1 MRARSTLIV
10 FAGLLILST
19 SIAFVGYR
27 YLSLASEYRERN
39 FIHLETTQ
47 KLLESLQNRS
57 SLLPGAVAP
66 IREQLNHAIAQ
77 AQWCLDTL
85 FVLEKRA
92 FEAMGAG
99 RALELCRNN
108 IEMGNYGLT
117 ILDEVARDSE
127 LNLAPNASPVSALM
141 MLTGAVRQMNQESQD
156 FQPYVTI
163 IEAKIQNIITLAT
176 SGLAICIAII
186 FGLIAKQSIASA
198 MAQKT
203 QTAELTRL
211 ATIAQLANDAI
222 LVTDASVNVTWANPA
237 FERLSGYTL
246 DEMLGRHPG
255 RVLQGPRTDAKTIR
269 DIRAALRSQSPIKCE
284 ILNYK
289 RNGDTYW
296 ISLSISPLTDTMGQ
310 LEGYVAISNDITSQ
324 RQQKREVEKAFK
336 QVSSLFDEV
345 EYQANHDSLTS
356 LPNRRFI
363 DKFIQSEL
371 RSDKPPRTLI
381 RIDLDHFKVVNDTL
395 GHAAGDTVLQTIS
408 RILRSNIRHGDV
420 IGRIGGDEF
429 IVILANGISSCDAM
443 ELAGRLCSEIGKDI
457 LFDDQVCRIGAS
469 FGVASAMGGL
479 VGNEDLLQAA
489 DAALYLAKSEGRNQ
503 TQLYTPEVHRCVSE
517 RRKLAKDLERAL
529 AAQEFEAYFQP
540 QVDARTETVVGI
552 EALARWRHPSRGIL
566 APNAF
571 MSTARA
577 LGLIGDIDSQIF
589 RHGLAVAE
597 RLSAD
602 GIELPKLSFNAEL
615 VHLNP
620 EALHAQVVQHDIG
633 DTRLTIEVLETSLI
647 EEQGASMKGRV
658 DKLRSLGFSI
668 ELDDF
673 GSGHASVVALQWLS
687 PDYLKIDRQLI
698 TPVAKDAS
706 SMQLV
711 QSIVQM
717 GKALQIKTIA
727 EGVETAA
734 QASILREMGCDV
746 FQGYLYGRPMPEDDL
761 KAFLNWDQRESSNA
775 HLLNYSI

>member
-1 MRARSTLIV
+1 MRARSTLLV

-19 SIAFVGYR
+19 SVAFVGYR

-47 KLLESLQNRS
+47 RLLEGLQDRTG
-57 SLLPGAVAP
+57 LFPGAVAP
-66 IREQLNHAIAQ
+66 IRDQLNHAISQ

-85 FVLEKRA
+85 VVPEKRA

-108 IEMGNYGLT
+108 IEIGNFGLT
-117 ILDEVARDSE
+117 ILEEVERAGE
-127 LNLAPNASPVSALM
+127 LTLAPNASPNSALV
-141 MLTGAVRQMNQESQD
+141 MLTGVVRQMNQESQD

-163 IEAKIQNIITLAT
+163 IETKIQNIVTLAT
-176 SGLAICIAII
+176 GGLGLCIAII
-186 FGLIAKQSIASA
+186 FSLIARQTIAA
-198 MAQKT
+198 ANAQQI
-203 QTAELTRL
+203 QTAELSRL
-211 ATIAQLANDAI
+211 AAIAQLANDAI
-222 LVTDASVNVTWANPA
+222 LVTDASGKVTWVNPA
-237 FERLSGYTL
+237 FECLSGYTP

-255 RVLQGPRTDAKTIR
+255 RVLQGPRTDANTIK

-289 RNGDTYW
+289 KNGDTYW

-363 DKFIQSEL
+363 DKFIHSEL

-408 RILRSNIRHGDV
+408 RILRSNIRDGDV
-420 IGRIGGDEF
+420 TGRIGGDEF

-457 LFDDQVCRIGAS
+457 PFDDQICRIGAS
-469 FGVASAMGGL
+469 FGVASAMDGL
-479 VGNEDLLQAA
+479 VCNEDLLQAA

-540 QVDARTETVVGI
+540 QVDARTEIVVGV

-571 MSTARA
+571 MSTART

-647 EEQGASMKGRV
+647 EEQGASMKERV
-658 DKLRSLGFSI
+658 DQLRILGFAI

-673 GSGHASVVALQWLS
+673 GSGHASVVALQWLA
-687 PDYLKIDRQLI
+687 PDFLKIDRQLI

-706 SMQLV
+706 TMQLV

-717 GKALQIKTIA
+717 GKALQVKTVA
-727 EGVETAA
+727 EGVETKE
-734 QASILREMGCDV
+734 QATLLREMGCDV

-761 KAFLNWDQRESSNA
+761 KAFLNWDQRESSRA
-775 HLLNYSI
+775 QLLNYSI